1 MKFKKTLVG
10 YTGFVGSNLLQQTH
24 FDEKFNSSTIQES
37 FGSNPDLLIYSGVR
51 AEKFLA
57 NSQPE
62 MDFYEINKAIQNI
75 EKIKP
80 KKLVLISTVDV
91 YPIPIKVDENII
103 IDSESNQAYGKNRL
117 YLEQWVENNHD
128 DYLIVRLPA
137 LFGNNLKKNFIY
149 DLIHIVPA
157 MLNEAKFL
165 ELSNENNW
173 LKNFY
178 TQQENKFYKL
188 DTISIE
194 EKKWLKD
201 KFLTI
206 NFSALNFTDSRAV
219 FQFYNLNNLW
229 NDISFALENGIKKL
243 NLATEPISAN
253 EIYFSVFGKHFS
265 NEILLNP
272 PYYDFY
278 SIHSEKFG
286 NSEKYIRGK
295 EEILNDIR
303 NFILKNK

>member
-62 MDFYEINKAIQNI
+62 MDFDEINKAIQNI
-75 EKIKP
+75 KKIKP

-91 YPIPIKVDENII
+91 YPIPIKVDENSV

-117 YLEQWVENNHD
+117 YLEHWVEKNHNN
-128 DYLIVRLPA
+128 YLIVRLPA

-157 MLNEAKFL
+157 MLNEVKFL
-165 ELSNENNW
+165 ELSIENEW
-173 LKNFY
+173 LKSFY

-188 DTISIE
+188 NSISIE
-194 EKKWLKD
+194 EKKRLKE

-206 NFSALNFTDSRAV
+206 NFSALNFTDSRAI

-229 NDISFALENGIKKL
+229 NDISFALENGIQKL

-253 EIYFSVFGKHFS
+253 EIYFSVFGKNFS
-265 NEILLNP
+265 NEILSNP
-272 PYYDFY
+272 PHYNFY
-278 SIHSEKFG
+278 SIHSKRFG
-286 NSEKYIRGK
+286 NLDNYLKGK
-295 EEILNDIR
+295 EEVLNDIKI
-303 NFILKNK
+303 FIQKNT